1 MVVHKQIIIS
11 REYSIS
17 VPFGANIL
25 TAQLQ
30 NNDVVVW
37 YSCEPT
43 NVKVDVVILVMMTGE
58 DFPYNDVTYINTVQW
73 PNGMIGHVYVKN

>member
-43 NVKVDVVILVMMTGE
+43 NVTVDIVILVIMTGE

-73 PNGMIGHVYVKN
+73 PNGIGGHVYVKN